1 MDQISEIRMAKMKK
15 ARDIKVGDALVKV
28 FNGRVMYS
36 VVTSIEKITNRR
48 EAERIRI
55 NYGGFAIVIPDT
67 ELEIR

>member
-1 MDQISEIRMAKMKK
+1 MAKMKK

-48 EAERIRI
+48 GAEQIRI
-55 NYGGFAIVIPDT
+55 NYGGFAIVSPDT